1 MPFPSMLSKKNSSL
15 PHVNKLCSDTL
26 TVIDLNFVHKVVK
39 GKFEPRKVELIQ
51 VRGARINRLRVR

>member
-1 MPFPSMLSKKNSSL
+1 MLSKKNSSL

-51 VRGARINRLRVR
+51 VRGARINRLQLR